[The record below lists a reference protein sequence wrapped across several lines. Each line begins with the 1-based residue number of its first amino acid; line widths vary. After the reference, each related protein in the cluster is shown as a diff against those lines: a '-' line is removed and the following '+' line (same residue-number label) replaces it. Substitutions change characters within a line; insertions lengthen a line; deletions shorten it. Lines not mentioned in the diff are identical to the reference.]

1 MEEKH
6 DALSESISKLIGT
19 SISTGISPDVSHLLG
34 KYTTLGIGSSSYTV
48 PDAIYEMEPWIKP
61 ISRIPFQYD
70 LYLSGKYTPITKNG
84 NIVVIVN
91 VDEDPDVTYPISGFI
106 QGGKPGFEPSAGDTW
121 TIEGH
126 LFRKTDDEILS
137 PSLEETRKALGD
149 TYDLMLIPKPDSF
162 IEVPPATPV
171 VEKPATVEYKLS
183 SKTREKYY
191 VFSIK
196 GMDIGKVEPF
206 MSGHYN
212 VLADALD
219 FVSKSS
225 RECIIVNSV
234 DIPGLREMMIE
245 KGHLIPK

>member
-6 DALSESISKLIGT
+6 DALSESISKLISTSIGT
-19 SISTGISPDVSHLLG
+19 SISPDVSHLLG
-34 KYTTLGIGSSSYTV
+34 KYTTLGVGSSLYTV

-61 ISRIPFQYD
+61 ISRIPFHYD
-70 LYLSGKYTPITKNG
+70 LYLSGNYTPITKNG
-84 NIVVIVN
+84 SVVVIVN
-91 VDEDPDVTYPISGFI
+91 VDLKEMYPISGYI
-106 QGGKPGFEPSAGDTW
+106 QGGKPGFEPTDGDTW

-126 LFRKTDDEILS
+126 LFRKTIEDGELT
-137 PSLEETRKALGD
+137 PSLEKTRKALGD

-162 IEVPPATPV
+162 IEVPPVTPV
-171 VEKPATVEYKLS
+171 VEKPTPVEYKLS

-191 VFSIK
+191 IISIK
-196 GMDIGKVEPF
+196 EMDRGEVEPF

-225 RECIIVNSV
+225 RECVIVNSV

-245 KGHLIPK
+245 KGYLIPK